1 MDSILEAVIGSTSDA
16 IITADAE
23 GLVVTWNPAAEKI
36 FGFSQEEVL
45 GQPMTL
51 FMPEQFRAAHDAGIA
66 RVTSTGKTKVMGQA
80 LPLIGLHKD
89 GHEFPIELSL
99 ATWEMEG
106 TRYFSGII
114 RDVSEREKLAGE
126 LAQSEELMR
135 AIMNSA
141 SDTIICADEYGKVVL
156 WNPVA
161 EKMLGHSAEDMIGEP
176 LTAII
181 PERFRDGHEA
191 GIKRLRMNG
200 EQRVIGHSVELH
212 ALHKDGHEI
221 PIELSL
227 GTWLTGNRRYF
238 SGIIRDVSEREK
250 LTGEL
255 TQSEERM
262 RAIMTS
268 ASDTIICAD
277 EWGKVVL
284 WNPVA
289 EKMLGHS
296 AEDMMG
302 QPLTAIIPER
312 FRDGHEAGIK
322 RMRMNEDPHVI
333 DHTVELFAV
342 HKAGHE
348 IPIEL
353 SLGTWLTGNQ
363 RYFSGIIRDITERKK
378 AEADIQAANRELDDK
393 NHQLNDLSVK
403 LAKYLSK
410 QVYDSI
416 FSGRKDV
423 RVESY
428 RKNLTIFFSDIQGFT
443 ELTDH
448 MEAETLSNLLNQYL
462 GEMSAIAEEFG
473 GTIDKFIGD
482 GIMIFFGDPDSLG
495 EKEDALACVKMA
507 LAMRQRVRQLGE
519 EWIDEGITE
528 QLHVRIGI
536 NTGFCTVGNFG
547 SDDRLD
553 YTIVGGQV
561 NATSR
566 LETAAAPD
574 QVLISHATYALI
586 K

>member
-1 MDSILEAVIGSTSDA
+1 IG
-16 IITADAE
+16 
-23 GLVVTWNPAAEKI
+23 
-36 FGFSQEEVL
+36 
-45 GQPMTL
+45 
-51 FMPEQFRAAHDAGIA
+51 
-66 RVTSTGKTKVMGQA
+66 
-80 LPLIGLHKD
+80 
-89 GHEFPIELSL
+89 
-99 ATWEMEG
+99 
-106 TRYFSGII
+106 
-114 RDVSEREKLAGE
+114 
-126 LAQSEELMR
+126 
-135 AIMNSA
+135 
-141 SDTIICADEYGKVVL
+141 
-156 WNPVA
+156 
-161 EKMLGHSAEDMIGEP
+161 
-176 LTAII
+176 
-181 PERFRDGHEA
+181 
-191 GIKRLRMNG
+191 
-200 EQRVIGHSVELH
+200 
-212 ALHKDGHEI
+212 
-221 PIELSL
+221 
-227 GTWLTGNRRYF
+227 
-238 SGIIRDVSEREK
+238 
-250 LTGEL
+250 
-255 TQSEERM
+255 
-262 RAIMTS
+262 
-268 ASDTIICAD
+268 
-277 EWGKVVL
+277 
-284 WNPVA
+284 
-289 EKMLGHS
+289 
-296 AEDMMG
+296 
-302 QPLTAIIPER
+302 
-312 FRDGHEAGIK
+312 
-322 RMRMNEDPHVI
+322 
-333 DHTVELFAV
+333 HTVELFAV

-448 MEAETLSNLLNQYL
+448 MEAEILSNLLNQYL

-586 K
+586 KDEIYCHPIGEVNVKGISHPLKTYEAVSTREDYLRGAKPIADAFDGFRVTLDPMSLAPGDRRRAENSLRKALEALENIAE